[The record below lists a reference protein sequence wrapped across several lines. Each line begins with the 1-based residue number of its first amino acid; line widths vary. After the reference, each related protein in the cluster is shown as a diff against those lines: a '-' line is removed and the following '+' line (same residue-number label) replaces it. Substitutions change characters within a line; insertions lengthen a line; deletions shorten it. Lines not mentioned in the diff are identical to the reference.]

1 MIISY
6 DLASSDVIGSMTN
19 GIIGQVPPG
28 SENAMTSSYAIR
40 YLPSQGANNSLVYD
54 LSGKNRN
61 ATINGSIVVN
71 GRTITS
77 TLTPATAW
85 SGVGITLGSAT
96 GALPFLDPTVLNDYR
111 PDQGDSLLL
120 FAKMY
125 IPAIPATGSTKTIF
139 GSQGTN
145 ASSQN
150 NGIRFALGCQDH
162 TFPGTI
168 SLITY
173 DSVGGSRFS
182 NVSTGTVVSVSD
194 NILAWYIDPVNSRV
208 KLYVNGVSSWS
219 ANNQVYLRNFYTDVL
234 TSTTANTPPFGI
246 GGGARDLSVGIP
258 NVIIKQFD
266 MIIVKGKSISDPD
279 ALVSKLTSFP
289 GIPISEGDIS

>member
-1 MIISY
+1 MIVSY
-6 DLASSDVIGSMTN
+6 DLSSSDLIGAMNN
-19 GIIGQVPPG
+19 GVIGQVPPG
-28 SENAMTSSYAIR
+28 SENVMTSSYAIR
-40 YLPSQGANNSLVYD
+40 YLPSQGANDSLLYD

-85 SGVGITLGSAT
+85 SGLGITLGSAT
-96 GALPFLDPTVLNDYR
+96 GALPVLDPVVLNNYR

-125 IPAIPATGSTKTIF
+125 IPSIPATGSTKTIF

-145 ASSQN
+145 GSSQN
-150 NGIRFALGCQDH
+150 NGIRFVIECQDH
-162 TFPGTI
+162 ALPGTI
-168 SLITY
+168 SLISY
-173 DSVGGSRFS
+173 DGIGGSKFS
-182 NVSTGTVVSVSD
+182 GISSGIVTTLSD
-194 NILAWYIDPVNSRV
+194 NYLAWYLESSTAKV
-208 KLYVNGVSSWS
+208 KLYVNGVSSI
-219 ANNQVYLRNFYTDVL
+219 AGTNQFYLRNYYPDIL

-246 GGGARDLSVGIP
+246 GGGGRDLSVGIP
-258 NVIIKQFD
+258 NAVIKQFD
-266 MIIVKGKSISDPD
+266 MIIVKGRSISDPD

>member
-1 MIISY
+1 MIVSY
-6 DLASSDVIGSMTN
+6 DLSSSDLIGAMNN
-19 GIIGQVPPG
+19 GVIGQVPPG

-40 YLPSQGANNSLVYD
+40 YLPSQGANDSLLYD

-85 SGVGITLGSAT
+85 SGLGITLGSAT
-96 GALPFLDPTVLNDYR
+96 GALPVLDPVVLNDYR

-125 IPAIPATGSTKTIF
+125 IPSIPATGSTKTIF

-145 ASSQN
+145 GSSQN
-150 NGIRFALGCQDH
+150 NGIRFVIECQDH
-162 TFPGTI
+162 ALPGTI
-168 SLITY
+168 SLISY

-182 NVSTGTVVSVSD
+182 SVSSGVAIAASD

-208 KLYVNGVSSWS
+208 KLYVNGISSWTPS
-219 ANNQVYLRNFYTDVL
+219 NQVYLRNYYTDIL

-246 GGGARDLSVGIP
+246 GGGGRDLSVGIP
-258 NVIIKQFD
+258 NAVIKQFD
-266 MIIVKGKSISDPD
+266 MIIVKGRSISDPD

>member
-1 MIISY
+1 MIVSY
-6 DLASSDVIGSMTN
+6 DLSSSDLIGAMNN
-19 GIIGQVPPG
+19 GVIGQVPPG

-40 YLPSQGANNSLVYD
+40 YLPSQGVNDSLVYD
-54 LSGKNRN
+54 LSGKSRN
-61 ATINGSIVVN
+61 ATINGSIVIN

-77 TLTPATAW
+77 TLAPATAW
-85 SGVGITLGSAT
+85 SGLGITLGSAT
-96 GALPFLDPTVLNDYR
+96 GALPVLDPVVLNEYR

-125 IPAIPATGSTKTIF
+125 IPSIPATGSTKTIF

-145 ASSQN
+145 ASLQN
-150 NGIRFALGCQDH
+150 NGIRFAIECQDH
-162 TFPGTI
+162 AFPGTI

-173 DSVGGSRFS
+173 DGIGGSRFS
-182 NVSTGTVVSVSD
+182 GVSSGVVTALAD
-194 NILAWYIDPVNSRV
+194 NCLAWYLEGSTAKV
-208 KLYVNGVSSWS
+208 KLYVNSVASSAGV
-219 ANNQVYLRNFYTDVL
+219 NQFYLRNFYTDIL

-246 GGGARDLSVGIP
+246 GGGGKDLSVGIP
-258 NVIIKQFD
+258 NAVIKQFD
-266 MIIVKGKSISDPD
+266 MIVVKGKSISDPD

>member
-1 MIISY
+1 MIVSY
-6 DLASSDVIGSMTN
+6 DLSSSDLIGAMNN
-19 GIIGQVPPG
+19 GVIGQVPPG

-40 YLPSQGANNSLVYD
+40 YLPSQGVNDSLVYD

-77 TLTPATAW
+77 TLAPATAW
-85 SGVGITLGSAT
+85 SGLGITLGSAT
-96 GALPFLDPTVLNDYR
+96 GALPVLDPIILNEYR

-125 IPAIPATGSTKTIF
+125 IPAIPATGNSRTIF

-145 ASSQN
+145 ASSLN
-150 NGIRFALGCQDH
+150 NGIRFAIGCQDH
-162 TFPGTI
+162 LFPGTI

-173 DSVGGSRFS
+173 DGIGGSRFS
-182 NVSTGTVVSVSD
+182 NSSSGVVISASD
-194 NILAWYIDPVNSRV
+194 NTVAWYIEPTNSRA
-208 KLYVNGVSSWS
+208 KLYVNSNSSWTAS
-219 ANNQVYLRNFYTDVL
+219 NQVYLRNFYTDVL

-258 NVIIKQFD
+258 NAVIKQFD
-266 MIIVKGKSISDPD
+266 MIVVKGKSISDPD

>member
-1 MIISY
+1 MIVSY
-6 DLASSDVIGSMTN
+6 DLSSSDLIGAMNN
-19 GIIGQVPPG
+19 GVIGQVPPG
-28 SENAMTSSYAIR
+28 SENVMTSSYAIR
-40 YLPSQGANNSLVYD
+40 YLPSQGANDSLLYD

-85 SGVGITLGSAT
+85 SGLGITLGSAT
-96 GALPFLDPTVLNDYR
+96 GALPVLDPVVLNNYC

-125 IPAIPATGSTKTIF
+125 IPSIPATGSTKTIF

-145 ASSQN
+145 GSSQN
-150 NGIRFALGCQDH
+150 NGIRFVIECQDH
-162 TFPGTI
+162 ALPGTI
-168 SLITY
+168 SLISY
-173 DSVGGSRFS
+173 DGTGGSKFS
-182 NVSTGTVVSVSD
+182 SVSSGVAIAASD

-208 KLYVNGVSSWS
+208 KLYVNGISSWTPS
-219 ANNQVYLRNFYTDVL
+219 NQVYLRNYYTDIL

-258 NVIIKQFD
+258 NAVIKQFD
-266 MIIVKGKSISDPD
+266 MIIVKGKAISDPD

>member
-1 MIISY
+1 MIVSY
-6 DLASSDVIGSMTN
+6 DLSSSDLIGAMNN
-19 GIIGQVPPG
+19 GVIGQVPPG
-28 SENAMTSSYAIR
+28 NENAMTSSYAIR
-40 YLPSQGANNSLVYD
+40 YLPSQGANDSLVYD

-61 ATINGSIVVN
+61 ATINGNIIVN

-85 SGVGITLGSAT
+85 SGLGITLGSAT
-96 GALPFLDPTVLNDYR
+96 GALPVLDPVVLNDYR

-120 FAKMY
+120 FTKMY

-145 ASSQN
+145 GSSQN
-150 NGIRFALGCQDH
+150 NGIRFVIACQDH
-162 TFPGTI
+162 PFPGTI
-168 SLITY
+168 SLVTY
-173 DSVGGSRFS
+173 DNSGGSRFS
-182 NVSTGTVVSVSD
+182 SVSSIAVIPSSD
-194 NILAWYIDPVNSRV
+194 NILAWYIDPVNARV
-208 KLYVNGVSSWS
+208 KSYVNGIGSWKPF
-219 ANNQVYLRNFYTDVL
+219 NEVYLRNFYTDIL

-246 GGGARDLSVGIP
+246 GGGAKDLSVGIP
-258 NVIIKQFD
+258 NAVIKQFD

>member
-1 MIISY
+1 MN
-6 DLASSDVIGSMTN
+6 N
-19 GIIGQVPPG
+19 GVIGQVPPG

-40 YLPSQGANNSLVYD
+40 YLPSQGANDSLLYD

-85 SGVGITLGSAT
+85 SGLGITLGSAT
-96 GALPFLDPTVLNDYR
+96 GALPVLDPVVLNDYS

-125 IPAIPATGSTKTIF
+125 IPSVPATGGTKTIF

-145 ASSQN
+145 GSSQN
-150 NGIRFALGCQDH
+150 NGIRFVIECQDH
-162 TFPGTI
+162 AKPGTI
-168 SLITY
+168 SLISY
-173 DSVGGSRFS
+173 DGIGGSKFS
-182 NVSTGTVVSVSD
+182 GVSSGVVTTLSD
-194 NILAWYIDPVNSRV
+194 NYLAWYLEGSTAKV
-208 KLYVNGVSSWS
+208 KLYVNGV
-219 ANNQVYLRNFYTDVL
+219 ALLAGTNQFYLRNFYTDIL

-246 GGGARDLSVGIP
+246 GVGARDLSVGIP
-258 NVIIKQFD
+258 NAVIKQFD
-266 MIIVKGKSISDPD
+266 MIIVKGRSISDPD

>member
-1 MIISY
+1 MIVSY
-6 DLASSDVIGSMTN
+6 DLSSSDLIGSMNN
-19 GIIGQVPPG
+19 GVIGQVPPG
-28 SENAMTSSYAIR
+28 SNNAMTSSYAIR
-40 YLPSQGANNSLVYD
+40 YLPSQGANDSLVYD

-61 ATINGSIVVN
+61 ATINGNIIVN

-85 SGVGITLGSAT
+85 SGLGITLGSAT
-96 GALPFLDPTVLNDYR
+96 GALPVLDPAVLNEYR

-145 ASSQN
+145 GSSQN
-150 NGIRFALGCQDH
+150 NGIRFVIACQDRAD
-162 TFPGTI
+162 PGTI
-168 SLITY
+168 SLISY

-182 NVSTGTVVSVSD
+182 EVSSGVVTTLSD
-194 NILAWYIDPVNSRV
+194 NYLAWYLESSTAKV
-208 KLYVNGVSSWS
+208 KLYVNGVSSIS
-219 ANNQVYLRNFYTDVL
+219 GTNQFYLRNYYPDIL

-246 GGGARDLSVGIP
+246 GGGGRDLSVGIP
-258 NVIIKQFD
+258 NAVIKQFD
-266 MIIVKGKSISDPD
+266 MIIVKGRSISDPD
-279 ALVSKLTSFP
+279 ALVSKLTIFP

>member
-1 MIISY
+1 MIVSY
-6 DLASSDVIGSMTN
+6 DLSSSDLIGAMNN
-19 GIIGQVPPG
+19 GVIGQVPPG

-40 YLPSQGANNSLVYD
+40 YLPSQGANDSLLYD

-85 SGVGITLGSAT
+85 SGLGITLGSAT
-96 GALPFLDPTVLNDYR
+96 GALPVLDPVVLNNYR

-125 IPAIPATGSTKTIF
+125 IPSIPATGNTKTIF

-145 ASSQN
+145 GSSQN
-150 NGIRFALGCQDH
+150 NGIRFVIGCQDH
-162 TFPGTI
+162 ALPGTI
-168 SLITY
+168 SLISY

-182 NVSTGTVVSVSD
+182 SASSGVAIAASD

-208 KLYVNGVSSWS
+208 KLYVNGISSWTPS
-219 ANNQVYLRNFYTDVL
+219 NQVYLRNYYTDIL

-246 GGGARDLSVGIP
+246 GGGGRDLSVGIP
-258 NVIIKQFD
+258 NAVIKQFD
-266 MIIVKGKSISDPD
+266 MIIVKGRSISDPD

-289 GIPISEGDIS
+289 SIPISEGDIS

>member
-1 MIISY
+1 MIVSY
-6 DLASSDVIGSMTN
+6 DLSSSDLIGSMNN
-19 GIIGQVPPG
+19 GVIGQVPPG
-28 SENAMTSSYAIR
+28 SNNAMTSSYAIR
-40 YLPSQGANNSLVYD
+40 YLPSQGANDSLVYD

-61 ATINGSIVVN
+61 ATINGNIIVN

-85 SGVGITLGSAT
+85 SGLGITLGSAT
-96 GALPFLDPTVLNDYR
+96 GALPVLDPVVLNEYR

-145 ASSQN
+145 GSSQN
-150 NGIRFALGCQDH
+150 NGIRFVIACQDRAN
-162 TFPGTI
+162 PGTI
-168 SLITY
+168 SLISY

-182 NVSTGTVVSVSD
+182 DVSSGVVTTLSD
-194 NILAWYIDPVNSRV
+194 NYLAWYIDPVNSRA
-208 KLYVNGVSSWS
+208 KLYVNNVGSWTAS
-219 ANNQVYLRNFYTDVL
+219 NQVYLRNFYSDIL
-234 TSTTANTPPFGI
+234 TSTSANTPPFGI
-246 GGGARDLSVGIP
+246 GGGGRDLSVGIP
-258 NVIIKQFD
+258 NAVIKQFD
-266 MIIVKGKSISDPD
+266 MIIVKGRSISDPD
-279 ALVSKLTSFP
+279 ALVSKLTIFP

>member
-6 DLASSDVIGSMTN
+6 DLASSDVIGSMNN

-28 SENAMTSSYAIR
+28 SENVMTSSYAIR
-40 YLPSQGANNSLVYD
+40 YLPSQGANDSLVYD

-85 SGVGITLGSAT
+85 SGVGVTLGSAT
-96 GALPFLDPTVLNDYR
+96 GALPFLDPVVLNDYR

-139 GSQGTN
+139 GAQGTN

-150 NGIRFALGCQDH
+150 NGLRFVIECQDH
-162 TFPGTI
+162 ALPGTI
-168 SLITY
+168 SLISY
-173 DSVGGSRFS
+173 DGIGGSRFS
-182 NVSTGTVVSVSD
+182 GASFGVVTTSAD
-194 NILAWYIDPVNSRV
+194 NCLAWYLESSTAKL
-208 KLYVNGVSSWS
+208 KLYVNGVASI
-219 ANNQVYLRNFYTDVL
+219 AGTNQFYLRNFYTDIL

-246 GGGARDLSVGIP
+246 GGGGRDLSVGIP
-258 NVIIKQFD
+258 NAIIKQFD
-266 MIIVKGKSISDPD
+266 MIVVKGKSISDPD

>member
-1 MIISY
+1 MIVSY
-6 DLASSDVIGSMTN
+6 DLSSSDLIGAMNN
-19 GIIGQVPPG
+19 GVIGQVPPG
-28 SENAMTSSYAIR
+28 NENAMTSSYAIR
-40 YLPSQGANNSLVYD
+40 YLPSQGANDSLVYD

-85 SGVGITLGSAT
+85 SGLGITLGSAT
-96 GALPFLDPTVLNDYR
+96 GALPVLDPIILNEYR

-120 FAKMY
+120 FAKMH

-150 NGIRFALGCQDH
+150 NGIRFAIECQDH
-162 TFPGTI
+162 AFPGTI

-173 DSVGGSRFS
+173 DGVGGSRFS
-182 NVSTGTVVSVSD
+182 NVSSGVVIPASD
-194 NILAWYIDPVNSRV
+194 NTVAWYIEPTNSRA
-208 KLYVNGVSSWS
+208 KLYVNSNSSWTAS
-219 ANNQVYLRNFYTDVL
+219 NQVYLRNFYTDVL
-234 TSTTANTPPFGI
+234 ASTTANTPPFGI

-258 NVIIKQFD
+258 NAVIKQFD
-266 MIIVKGKSISDPD
+266 LIIVKGRALTDPD
-279 ALVSKLTSFP
+279 SLVSKLTNFP
-289 GIPISEGDIS
+289 GIPISEGDIK